1 VDLSRSLYGFEL
13 EGGVPVFQ
21 RLRSFLAVFCLL
33 ALSAQPAL
41 ASVLAKVTSITG
53 SAFVMRGNKVEK
65 LYLGA
70 KIEKGDRVI
79 VAAGGRVI
87 LSGGTVIGPG
97 ASAVAKGS
105 SGIVQITTTSTTSAS
120 APKSNSSKLFSDKK
134 GSKKKDEDDDEDDKE
149 DDEYGDPDDPDA
161 VSY

>member
-1 VDLSRSLYGFEL
+1 MFR
-13 EGGVPVFQ
+13 
-21 RLRSFLAVFCLL
+21 RLRLFLAAFCLL
-33 ALSAQPAL
+33 AFSAQPAM
-41 ASVLAKVTSITG
+41 ASALAKVTSITG
-53 SAFVMRGNKVEK
+53 SAVVMRGNKVEK

-79 VAAGGRVI
+79 VSAGGRVT

-105 SGIVQITTTSTTSAS
+105 SRIVQITTTSTTSAS

-134 GSKKKDEDDDEDDKE
+134 GYKKDDEDEDDDDDDDDDDKE